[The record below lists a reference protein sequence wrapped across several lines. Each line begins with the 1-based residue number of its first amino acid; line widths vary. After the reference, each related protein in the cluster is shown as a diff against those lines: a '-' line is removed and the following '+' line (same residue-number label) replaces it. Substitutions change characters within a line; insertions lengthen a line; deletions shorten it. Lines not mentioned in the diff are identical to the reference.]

1 MPAWLLGLRS
11 VDESLLLS
19 WFLPLNS
26 HAALWFHPSPFVSH
40 RLWRSIK
47 NERAD
52 ASPGHAHFVKSICKR
67 RITHVTRNRE
77 YSSFQPQHFLSTKL
91 WIAFQRHNESYL
103 RSRSETAGLRAL
115 RGRGRSAFHSRRRF
129 DSNQPT

>member
-11 VDESLLLS
+11 VDESLLFS

-40 RLWRSIK
+40 RLRRSIK
-47 NERAD
+47 NERPG
-52 ASPGHAHFVKSICKR
+52 ASPGHAHFFNSICKR

-91 WIAFQRHNESYL
+91 WIASQRHNEAHH
-103 RSRSETAGLRAL
+103 RSRPETARLRAL
-115 RGRGRSAFHSRRRF
+115 R
-129 DSNQPT
+129 